1 MIISPQSISEL
12 RLKYNSLSPKV
23 QRVADY
29 IIRYPEKVLTS
40 SIQELARQ
48 IGVSQYTVL
57 NCARAVGYRGYSDF
71 RLSLAM
77 NAQQVGANQNIKG
90 PAKAN
95 SLEADPRYLC
105 FTNTFEANARCLL
118 DTMHIIKTESFIKTI
133 DQIFTAKRTAIYGI
147 GFSSY
152 AAQYLCMQLV
162 RLGLHT
168 VPVTDASYQV
178 LDALTLIENDLL
190 IGFSTSGAAPSIL
203 EAFRLTKQNKCYT
216 VAVTAVEDS
225 PLAQE
230 ANTVLLVTRSGPRH
244 SADTENSVVEQIS
257 LASAIASS
265 VYQEMCSGRRR
276 TI

>member
-1 MIISPQSISEL
+1 MIISPKSISEL

-23 QRVADY
+23 KRVADY

-40 SIQELARQ
+40 SIQELAQQ

-57 NCARAVGYRGYSDF
+57 NCVRAVGYRGYSDF

-77 NAQQVGANQNIKG
+77 NVQQVGANQDASPHAQI
-90 PAKAN
+90 N
-95 SLEADPRYLC
+95 SLEADPSYLC
-105 FTNTFEANARCLL
+105 FTDTFESNARCLL
-118 DTMHIIKTESFIKTI
+118 DTMHIIKTEAFINTI
-133 DQIFTAKRTAIYGI
+133 NNIFMAKRTAIYGI

-162 RLGLHT
+162 RLGLHA

-190 IGFSTSGAAPSIL
+190 IGFSASGTAPSIL
-203 EAFRLTKQNKCYT
+203 EAFRLSKQNKCHT

-225 PLAQE
+225 PLARE
-230 ANTVLLVTRSGPRH
+230 ADTLLLVTRSGPRH
-244 SADTENSVVEQIS
+244 SADTDNSIVEQIS
-257 LASAIASS
+257 LASAIATS
-265 VYQEMCSGRRR
+265 VYQGLRSGRRR